1 MPDTLGITE
10 DCCNPEW
17 HVSTMA
23 EERAHGKDFRLM
35 YVLQFSAEV
44 RGDISETVLKGN
56 YGQLVGY
63 VRGCLEQ

>member
-1 MPDTLGITE
+1 
-10 DCCNPEW
+10 
-17 HVSTMA
+17 MA